1 MPSIYIYNGTLIDGN
16 GGEPIKNAAILIEN
30 EKISAV
36 GVATTLPKPPDATLI
51 DAQGGYILPGLIDTH
66 VHMMMEYASPA
77 EMMSQPFS
85 LRFYHSMNYMR
96 RTLNTGIT
104 TVRDAGGADLGLKQ
118 AQQQGLIVGPRV
130 LISTAGLSITGG
142 HSDGW
147 MPSGASFDLFPVYPG
162 MPDSIV
168 DGVDNVR
175 ARVREVLRAG
185 ADVIKV
191 MATGGVMSPN
201 DHPEFIG
208 FSEAELRVIVEEGR
222 NHRGVK
228 VMAHAQGLDGIKL
241 CIRTGIHSIEHGI
254 YLDDEAC
261 EMMVEHGT
269 YLVPTLLAPIAVVEM
284 AEATGT
290 IPQYALQK
298 ALETIESHT
307 ESISLAIKKGVK
319 IAMGTDAGV
328 MPHGINLR
336 ELGLMVSCGMSP
348 MDAIVATT
356 KTAAE
361 CLERGDVLGT
371 VEAGKLADVIIT
383 KTNPL
388 TEITT
393 LENADNIAV
402 VIQNGAVYKNL
413 LSASSGLPAR

>member
-1 MPSIYIYNGTLIDGN
+1 MMSNVYIHNGTLIDGN
-16 GGEPIKNAAILIEN
+16 GGEPIKNAAVLIEDD
-30 EKISAV
+30 KIIAAGLAS
-36 GVATTLPKPPDATLI
+36 TITQPQDANVI
-51 DAQGGYILPGLIDTH
+51 DAQGGFILPGLIDTH
-66 VHMMMEYASPA
+66 VHMMLEYTNPA
-77 EMMSQPFS
+77 QMMNQPFS
-85 LRFYHSMNYMR
+85 LRFYQSMDYMR
-96 RTLNTGIT
+96 KTLDIGIT
-104 TVRDAGGADLGLKQ
+104 TVRDAGGADLGLKV

-147 MPSGASFDLFPVYPG
+147 MPSDTTFDLFPKYQG

-175 ARVREVLRAG
+175 QRVREVLRAG

-208 FSEAELRVIVEEGR
+208 FSEAELSAIVEEGR
-222 NHRGVK
+222 NRRGVK
-228 VMAHAQGLDGIKL
+228 VMAHAQGLDGIKM

-254 YLDDEAC
+254 FLDDEAC
-261 EMMVEHGT
+261 EMMIENGT
-269 YLVPTLLAPIAVVEM
+269 YLVPTLLAPLSVVEM
-284 AEATGT
+284 ARATGT
-290 IPQYALQK
+290 IPEYALNK
-298 ALETIESHT
+298 ALETIEVHS

-336 ELGLMVSCGMSP
+336 ELGLMVGCGMSP

-361 CLERGDVLGT
+361 CIERGDTLGT

-383 KTNPL
+383 KTDPL
-388 TEITT
+388 AEITS

-402 VIQNGAVYKNL
+402 VIQNGAIYKDL
-413 LSASSGLPAR
+413 LSA

>member
-1 MPSIYIYNGTLIDGN
+1 MSNVYIHNGTLIDGN
-16 GGEPIKNAAILIEN
+16 GGEPIKNAAVVIEN
-30 EKISAV
+30 DKITAT
-36 GVATTLPKPPDATLI
+36 GVATSLPKPQGATVI

-66 VHMMMEYASPA
+66 VHMMLEYSSPA
-77 EMMSQPFS
+77 QMMNQPFS
-85 LRFYHSMNYMR
+85 LRFYQSMNYMKK
-96 RTLNTGIT
+96 TLDIGIT
-104 TVRDAGGADLGLKQ
+104 TVRDAGGADLGLKL

-130 LISTAGLSITGG
+130 FISTAGLSITGG

-147 MPSGASFDLFPVYPG
+147 TPSDTTFDLFPVYPG

-175 ARVREVLRAG
+175 QRVRE
-185 ADVIKV
+185 V

-208 FSEAELRVIVEEGR
+208 FCEEELRAIVEEGR
-222 NHRGVK
+222 NRRGVK
-228 VMAHAQGLDGIKL
+228 VMAHAQGLEGIKL

-261 EMMVEHGT
+261 EMMIEHGT
-269 YLVPTLLAPIAVVEM
+269 FLVPTLLAPLSVVEM
-284 AEATGT
+284 AEATGA
-290 IPQYALQK
+290 IPEYALKK
-298 ALETIESHT
+298 AIETIESHT

-388 TEITT
+388 AEITS

-402 VIQNGAVYKNL
+402 VIQNGVVHKDL
-413 LSASSGLPAR
+413 LSA

>member
-1 MPSIYIYNGTLIDGN
+1 MMSNVYIHNGTLIDGN
-16 GGEPIKNAAILIEN
+16 GGEPIKNAAVLIEN
-30 EKISAV
+30 DKIIAAGSAS
-36 GVATTLPKPPDATLI
+36 TITKPQDATVI
-51 DAQGGYILPGLIDTH
+51 DAKGGFILPGLIDTH
-66 VHMMMEYASPA
+66 VHMMMEYSSPA
-77 EMMSQPFS
+77 QMMSEPFS
-85 LRFYHSMNYMR
+85 LRFYQSMDYMR
-96 RTLNTGIT
+96 KTLDIGIT

-142 HSDGW
+142 HSDNW
-147 MPSGASFDLFPVYPG
+147 MPSGASFDLFPIYPG

-175 ARVREVLRAG
+175 QRVREVLRAG

-191 MATGGVMSPN
+191 MATGGVMSPS

-208 FSEAELRVIVEEGR
+208 FSEDELRVIVEEGR
-222 NHRGVK
+222 NRRGVK
-228 VMAHAQGLDGIKL
+228 VMAHAQGLEGIKL

-254 YLDDEAC
+254 FLDDEAC
-261 EMMVEHGT
+261 DMMIENGT
-269 YLVPTLLAPIAVVEM
+269 YLVPTLLAPLSVVEM
-284 AEATGT
+284 ARETGA
-290 IPQYALQK
+290 IPEYAINK
-298 ALETIESHT
+298 ALETIEVHS

-319 IAMGTDAGV
+319 VAMGTDAGV

-336 ELGLMVSCGMSP
+336 ELGLMVGCGMSP

-388 TEITT
+388 AEITS
-393 LENADNIAV
+393 LEDADNIAV
-402 VIQNGAVYKNL
+402 VIQNGKVYKDL
-413 LSASSGLPAR
+413 LSA